1 MLLLVPKPLH
11 IKLTPDTDG
20 ERGSLKKKKRKIW
33 VSVIMTFFIVQKQ
46 VHISCS
52 SERSSVLCGIVFL
65 WFSLS
70 FFSSVK
76 FNAILIKSPVGWLSY
91 LRRKKFNY
99 GHRAF
104 PSCIRMFFSL
114 LKVKQSCKKTIFFC
128 SPFSIFPVSSLSS
141 CLLCFHILF
150 IFFQF
155 SFPTFSLW
163 FFFSAVPF
171 RKISLLLEKVPRSF
185 QKQTGIKCWLP
196 RWTFR

>member
-1 MLLLVPKPLH
+1 M
-11 IKLTPDTDG
+11 
-20 ERGSLKKKKRKIW
+20 
-33 VSVIMTFFIVQKQ
+33 
-46 VHISCS
+46 
-52 SERSSVLCGIVFL
+52 
-65 WFSLS
+65 
-70 FFSSVK
+70 K

-163 FFFSAVPF
+163 FFFFCCSLQKIFPSIRKSAKVSPEAD
-171 RKISLLLEKVPRSF
+171 RHKVLTAKVNIQIIWRAGISCIGQCYKDIFYHHHTNPVFL
-185 QKQTGIKCWLP
+185 
-196 RWTFR
+196 